1 MAQFLKV
8 VGADSLVRDM
18 STGAI
23 INNSTSDFDN
33 YQKQQALAQNRRD
46 QILQQEIDI
55 NNIKTDLMDIKQIL
69 LSMIENSPKDN
80 IT

>member
-69 LSMIENSPKDN
+69 LSMIENSPKG
-80 IT
+80 

>member
-8 VGADSLVRDM
+8 VGADSLVRDI

-55 NNIKTDLMDIKQIL
+55 NNIKSDLMDIKQIL
-69 LSMIENSPKDN
+69 LSMIESNPKG
-80 IT
+80 

>member
-8 VGADSLVRDM
+8 VGVDSLVRDM

-55 NNIKTDLMDIKQIL
+55 NNIKSDLMDIKQIL
-69 LSMIENSPKDN
+69 LSMIESNPKG
-80 IT
+80 

>member
-8 VGADSLVRDM
+8 VGADSLVRDI

-23 INNSTSDFDN
+23 INNSSSDFDN
-33 YQKQQALAQNRRD
+33 YQNQQMLAQKRRD
-46 QILQQEIDI
+46 QILQQETDI

-69 LSMIENSPKDN
+69 LSMIENSTKG
-80 IT
+80 

>member
-23 INNSTSDFDN
+23 INNSASDFDN
-33 YQKQQALAQNRRD
+33 YQNQQMLAQKRRD

-69 LSMIENSPKDN
+69 LSMIENSPKG
-80 IT
+80 

>member
-1 MAQFLKV
+1 MTQFLKV

-69 LSMIENSPKDN
+69 LSMIENSPKG
-80 IT
+80 

>member
-1 MAQFLKV
+1 

>member
-8 VGADSLVRDM
+8 VGADSLVRDI

-55 NNIKTDLMDIKQIL
+55 NNIKSDLIDIKQIL
-69 LSMIENSPKDN
+69 LSMIESNPKG
-80 IT
+80 

>member
-33 YQKQQALAQNRRD
+33 YQKHLALAQNRRD

-55 NNIKTDLMDIKQIL
+55 NNIKSDLMDIKQIL
-69 LSMIENSPKDN
+69 LSMIESNPKG
-80 IT
+80 

>member
-8 VGADSLVRDM
+8 AGADSLVRDI

-55 NNIKTDLMDIKQIL
+55 NNIKSDLIDIKQIL
-69 LSMIENSPKDN
+69 LSMIESNPKG
-80 IT
+80 

>member
-8 VGADSLVRDM
+8 VGADSLVRDI

-23 INNSTSDFDN
+23 INNSSSDFDN
-33 YQKQQALAQNRRD
+33 YQNQQMLAQKRRD

-69 LSMIENSPKDN
+69 LSMIENSPKG
-80 IT
+80 

>member
-8 VGADSLVRDM
+8 VGVDSLVRDM

-23 INNSTSDFDN
+23 INNSASDFDN

-69 LSMIENSPKDN
+69 LSMIENSPKG
-80 IT
+80 